1 MSEPIKLKITRAGLG
16 ACFDA
21 RVNGID
27 LKLKTMKFSSEG
39 FESVSNDERTSLP
52 NVVYESMVASGG
64 IEMGS
69 NTLRIFS
76 VIDAPVELIVRS
88 LAIYTEDG
96 VLFAIASVPQGHLFR
111 FFPQVS
117 FVLSLG
123 MTLSTGFLENIQI
136 VTDENSALAM
146 ALISQHESSANPHP
160 QYQNQLND
168 HQDQIDDIVL
178 YVDGIHNRVG
188 ALETLTNG
196 LVDQLNQLQTQV
208 GVFPR
213 IIMAGVFGHNSG
225 DGWYDIMR
233 PQGKTYDFTDP
244 KYAIVTSHEA
254 RSLDARIVRRHVDK
268 FSLYINV
275 SDYYSGGDNTRRINY
290 VVIQIAP

>member
-27 LKLKTMKFSSEG
+27 LKLKSMQFSAEG
-39 FESVSNDERTSLP
+39 FESFTSDDRTTLP
-52 NVVYESMVASGG
+52 NVVYESMIASGG
-64 IEMGS
+64 VEINS
-69 NTLRIFS
+69 NTLRLFS
-76 VIDAPVELIVRS
+76 VIDAPSELIVRS
-88 LAIYTEDG
+88 LGVYTEDG
-96 VLFAIASVPQGHLFR
+96 VLFAIASVAEGHLFK
-111 FFPQVS
+111 FFPQIS

-123 MTLSTGFLENIQI
+123 MTLATGFIEHVEI

-146 ALISQHESSANPHP
+146 ALIAQHESSANPHP
-160 QYQNQLND
+160 QYQNELND
-168 HQDQIDDIVL
+168 HQQQIDAIVL
-178 YVDGIHNRVG
+178 YVDGMHNRVG

-213 IIMAGVFGHNSG
+213 IIMAGVVGHNSG